1 MVSRFDVV
9 LVDLDPMRGSE
20 IRKRRP
26 CVVVSPDVM
35 NAHLRTLIVAP
46 LTRGGREYPTRIA
59 CTFGGVAGWVVLD
72 QLRTIDRSRI
82 VQRLGRLDDAT
93 QALVLTTLSDLF
105 AP

>member
-1 MVSRFDVV
+1 MVRRFDVV
-9 LVDLDPMRGSE
+9 LVDLDPTRGSE

-35 NAHLRTLIVAP
+35 NTYLRTLLVAP
-46 LTRGGREYPTRIA
+46 LTRGGREYPTRVS

-72 QLRTIDRSRI
+72 QLRTIDRSR
-82 VQRLGRLDDAT
+82 VVEPLGRLDDVT
-93 QALVLTTLSDLF
+93 QALVLTTLTDLF